1 MYNLDYFIYI
11 NIMDDYENFISH
23 YTLNNETTEEPNI
36 VENFLSSE
44 PAKYIGCF
52 RDTRDLDLPKRVGNK
67 TLRGCEKEAKRR
79 GFKYFGLQYQNGIGR
94 GNRDLS
100 VCLLGNSYGKHGG
113 ATNCKRLPNGNMYGQ
128 SWSNTVYMVPA
139 KYNYNLVNGNHGE
152 KARSYSSTYNNDK
165 AGYRHARSTINSP
178 QAWSLHINDRN
189 YNRGRWMIIDMGKE
203 KNIGGVLIQ
212 GRGDGASVQYV
223 TRIDV
228 YIGYN
233 KNGPWTLVMK
243 DAKAITKP
251 METKELYFNGK
262 KSARFVKIVIKKWN
276 SYPSMRAD
284 VLVYVDNENNLYRK
298 GERQNVLKKTEL
310 EQKIKDVNYNSVK
323 EGNDLIKKFAN
334 MGENLKKMRSDA
346 GSFQREYR
354 EYVAK
359 SQKWKGDNIDLQMN
373 MLKRDKNYKNKY
385 FDTLV
390 GFHKDIS
397 RDKVIDAESLN
408 VRKNILEKREDEI
421 ENNTNNL
428 IEMDNDMETNLRQKN
443 ISLQSEKKRE
453 NNQRFMA
460 LLMIIL
466 LTIIILLIMKKYNKI
481 SPEAMTYI
489 IFSSCVLV
497 TGFVFMKYL
506 NNKNRT
512 KYNYFEKIFN
522 SKTDLVDEE
531 DENNIIDLNQTDDI
545 EDDNQLMG
553 NNMENDTMM
562 PNMDEEEIGDNI
574 FDENN

>member
-1 MYNLDYFIYI
+1 
-11 NIMDDYENFISH
+11 MDHYENFISH
-23 YTLNNETTEEPNI
+23 YTLSNNETDDENMDT
-36 VENFLSSE
+36 VENFVSSE

-52 RDTRDLDLPKRVGNK
+52 RDTRDLDLPKNVGNM
-67 TLRGCEKEAKRR
+67 TLRDCEKQARKR
-79 GFKYFGLQYQNGIGR
+79 GFKYFGLQYQNGVGR
-94 GNRDLS
+94 GNRDFAS
-100 VCLLGNSYGKHGG
+100 CLLGNSYGKHGG
-113 ATNCKRLPNGNMYGQ
+113 ANNCKRLSNGNIYGQ
-128 SWSNTVYMVPA
+128 SWSNSVYMIPE
-139 KYNYNLVNGNHGE
+139 KYNYKLVNGNHNE
-152 KARSYSSTYNNDK
+152 YTRTYSSTYNNDRR
-165 AGYRHARSTINSP
+165 GNGHARSTINSP

-203 KNIGGVLIQ
+203 KKIGGIIVQ
-212 GRGDGASVQYV
+212 SRGDGASVQYV
-223 TRIDV
+223 TRLDV
-228 YIGYN
+228 YIGYDI
-233 KNGPWTLVMK
+233 KGPWTLVMK
-243 DAKAITKP
+243 DAKAISKP
-251 METKELYFNGK
+251 LETKELYFNGL
-262 KSARFVKIVIKKWN
+262 KSARYVKIVIKKWN
-276 SYPSMRAD
+276 SYPSLRAD
-284 VLVYVDNENNLYRK
+284 VLVHIENDNNLYRK
-298 GERQNVLKKTEL
+298 QERKNVLKKAEL

-346 GSFQREYR
+346 GSFEREYR
-354 EYVAK
+354 QYVAK

-390 GFHKDIS
+390 GFHKDLS
-397 RDKVIDAESLN
+397 RDKVIDEESIN
-408 VRKNILEKREDEI
+408 VRKNILDKREDEI
-421 ENNTNNL
+421 EDNTNNL
-428 IEMDNDMETNLRQKN
+428 IQIDNDIETNMRQKN

-466 LTIIILLIMKKYNKI
+466 LIIIILLILKRYNKI
-481 SPEAMTYI
+481 SPEAMTYV
-489 IFSSCVLV
+489 IFSSSVLL

-522 SKTDLVDEE
+522 SNTDIVDEE
-531 DENNIIDLNQTDDI
+531 DENNLLDLDQDEDI
-545 EDDNQLMG
+545 EEDNLLG
-553 NNMENDTMM
+553 DNMEDDTMM